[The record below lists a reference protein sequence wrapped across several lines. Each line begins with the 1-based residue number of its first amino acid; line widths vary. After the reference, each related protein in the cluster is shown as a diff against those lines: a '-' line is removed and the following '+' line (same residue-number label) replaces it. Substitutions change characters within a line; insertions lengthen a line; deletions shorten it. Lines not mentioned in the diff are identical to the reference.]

1 MNTDDTPKTGIAAAQ
16 QAHAELH
23 STLNQLA
30 YKLDYPSRIDA
41 AVSRGKARVRATR
54 RSNPALFFAVAGAAS
69 VVVGLATAAVVS
81 AVIKSL

>member
-1 MNTDDTPKTGIAAAQ
+1 MNAENTPKSGVAAAQ

-30 YKLDYPSRIDA
+30 YKLDYPARIDA
-41 AVSRGKARVRATR
+41 AVDRGKARVQETR
-54 RSNPALFFAVAGAAS
+54 RRNPALFFAVVGAAS
-69 VVVGLATAAVVS
+69 VVAGLATAAVVS